1 MTAGL
6 YNTTIEQGARYDRT
20 ITWYDENDALVDL
33 RTYTARA
40 QYRDHHAHNEIILEL
55 TTGNGGIV
63 LGGLLG
69 TIQLIATTAQT
80 TALLAEVFGVWDLE
94 MVDASGEVTRLLE
107 GVFSITPEVT
117 R

>member
-20 ITWYDENDALVDL
+20 ITWYDKDGNLVDL

-40 QYRDHHAHNEIILEL
+40 HYRNHHADDDIILEL

-69 TIQLIATTAQT
+69 TIQLLATTAQT
-80 TALLAEVFGVWDLE
+80 TALPAEAFGVWDLE
-94 MVDASGEVTRLLE
+94 MVDAAGEADRLLE
-107 GVFSITPEVT
+107 GAFSITPEVT